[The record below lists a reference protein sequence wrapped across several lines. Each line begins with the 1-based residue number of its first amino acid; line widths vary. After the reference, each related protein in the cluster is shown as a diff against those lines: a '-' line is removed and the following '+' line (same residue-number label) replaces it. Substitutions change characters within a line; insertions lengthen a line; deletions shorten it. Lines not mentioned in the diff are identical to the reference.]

1 MGLFCPK
8 KGLSMKLDEINDVPD
23 IVMEFLEYHST
34 VRGHSDRTVMAY
46 YLDLKILLRFLKRR
60 RRLVDR
66 SVPFDEIDITDVDL
80 DFIKAI
86 KIEELYRYQSFS
98 PESDASLS
106 AASRCRRTSTVK
118 SFFQYLTAK
127 RHLLER
133 NITQELDMPKR
144 QASLPRYLEESEC
157 EKLLS
162 ACDGP
167 YGLRDYAILMLFLSC
182 GLRVSELVGLNVTDV
197 YEDHGRVLGKGNKER
212 VVYFGDGCREAIDDY
227 LMVRNDEKLPEKD
240 KKALFISQKNCRIGV
255 RGVQQMV
262 ERKLLAAGLDP
273 ERYSPHKLR
282 HTAATLMLK
291 NGVDTRAL
299 QEVLGHSNLNTT
311 QIYTHLDNAAL
322 HEAAMANPIGRKTR
336 EQRDEE
342 EN

>member
-1 MGLFCPK
+1 
-8 KGLSMKLDEINDVPD
+8 MKWDEINDVPD
-23 IVMEFLEYHST
+23 LVMEFLEYHST

-46 YLDLKILLRFLKRR
+46 YLDLKILFRFLKRR
-60 RRLVDR
+60 RRLVEPGT
-66 SVPFDEIDITDVDL
+66 PFDEIDITDVNL

-86 KIEELYRYQSFS
+86 RIEELYRYQSFS
-98 PESDASLS
+98 PESNQSLS

-118 SFFQYLTAK
+118 SFFNYLTAK
-127 RHLLER
+127 RHLLEK
-133 NITQELDMPKR
+133 NVTLELDMPKR

-157 EKLLS
+157 ERLLA

-182 GLRVSELVGLNVTDV
+182 GLRVSELVSLNLTDL
-197 YEDHGRVLGKGNKER
+197 YEDHVRVLGKGNKER
-212 VVYFGDGCREAIDDY
+212 VVYFGDGCREALDDY
-227 LMVRNDEKLPEKD
+227 LMVRNAEKVPDSD
-240 KKALFISQKNCRIGV
+240 KNALFISQKNRRFGV

-262 ERKLLAAGLDP
+262 EKKLLEAGLDP
-273 ERYSPHKLR
+273 SRYSPHKLR

-336 EQRDEE
+336 SNREIDD
-342 EN
+342 